1 MQSNRSDY
9 SHRRQYSDRSS
20 RQWDDYED
28 RWEERREPHR
38 VIPQDAYQK
47 YGGDGHS
54 STERT
59 RRSSEYSDSPKMLY
73 SKDSLNT
80 DWNRKSSVK
89 RRMSSP
95 DWGTYEKERRRF
107 PEDDDDDDYRY
118 RREPEDQTDRRSP
131 DRFSHAHVTKDFRHT
146 PQQEDDFKYR
156 KTPQDSRHRYRHEEF
171 TYRQQHDDLSHR
183 QSFGY
188 HKDRDG
194 HERSRSRE
202 RTQSQ
207 DRSTKVSHNK
217 HCVSVEC
224 DSLFLL

>member
-28 RWEERREPHR
+28 RWEERHEPHR
-38 VIPQDAYQK
+38 VTPQDSYQK

-59 RRSSEYSDSPKMLY
+59 RRSSEYS
-73 SKDSLNT
+73 KDSVNT

-89 RRMSSP
+89 RCMSTP

-107 PEDDDDDDYRY
+107 TEDDEDDYRY
-118 RREPEDQTDRRSP
+118 RREPEDQTDRQSP
-131 DRFSHAHVTKDFRHT
+131 DRFSHVTKDSRHT
-146 PQQEDDFKYR
+146 LQQEDEFKYR

-171 TYRQQHDDLSHR
+171 TYRQQHEDSSRR

-207 DRSTKVSHNK
+207 DRSTKVSHCK
-217 HCVSVEC
+217 HCVSV
-224 DSLFLL
+224 